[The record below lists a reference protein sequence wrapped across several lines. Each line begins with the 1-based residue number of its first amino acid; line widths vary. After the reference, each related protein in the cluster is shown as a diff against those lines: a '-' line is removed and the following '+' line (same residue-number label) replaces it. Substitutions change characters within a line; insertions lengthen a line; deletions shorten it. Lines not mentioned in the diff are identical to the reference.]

1 MKINKI
7 CVIGIGYV
15 GLPLAVKA
23 SKFYEIIGFDTN
35 KRKIIELSKGYD
47 ETNYINIKNLKNLN
61 INFTYSKKEIAN
73 CDLYIICV
81 PTPVKKNN
89 KPDLNYLK
97 SALNTVNSIC
107 RHDSSVI
114 IESTV
119 YPGVSEKLF
128 KSIFSKKKDVELCY
142 SPERIN
148 PGDNKYTIENI
159 TKVIS
164 FKSNINREIVKFYNR
179 IANNNTYIAKN
190 IKTAEMA
197 KALEN
202 TQRDIN
208 IALINEMTILCS
220 KVGISIYD
228 VLDTASTKWNF
239 LKFTPGLVGG
249 HCIPVDPYYLSE
261 YAKQNNFV
269 TKMILSG
276 RYTNNKMVKFFKKE
290 IYKNINNK
298 KKNTILFLGITFKEN
313 VSDLRNSGTLKLIKE
328 LSKDT
333 NFNLKLYDPLINKN
347 ELPVD
352 IQNFYLSS
360 IKNLK
365 IDLLY
370 LAVPHNKIIKS
381 IKTITKNLKGDYKI
395 LDHFNNLKNV
405 KDKIIIRL

>member
-97 SALNTVNSIC
+97 SALHTVNSIC

-164 FKSNINREIVKFYNR
+164 FKSNNNKEIVKFYNK
-179 IANNNTYIAKN
+179 ITNNNTYIAKN

-269 TKMILSG
+269 TKMILGG

-313 VSDLRNSGTLKLIKE
+313 VSDLRNSGTLKLIQE

-352 IQNFYLSS
+352 VQKFYLSS

-365 IDLLY
+365 LDLLY
-370 LAVPHNKIIKS
+370 LAVPHYKIIKN
-381 IKTITKNLKGDYKI
+381 IKIILKNLKGDYKI
-395 LDHFNNLKNV
+395 LDYFNNLKNL

>member
-1 MKINKI
+1 MKIKKI

-15 GLPLAVKA
+15 GLPLAIKA
-23 SKFYEIIGFDTN
+23 SKFYKIVGYDTN
-35 KRKIIELSKGYD
+35 KKKIKELCKGYD
-47 ETNYINIKNLKNLN
+47 ETNYVDQKTLKKLNIK
-61 INFTYSKKEIAN
+61 FTYLAKEISN

-97 SALNTVNSIC
+97 SALLTVKNFC
-107 RHDSSVI
+107 KYNSSVI

-128 KSIFSKKKDVELCY
+128 KSIFRKKENVELCY

-148 PGDNKYTIENI
+148 PGDKIYTIDNI

-164 FKSNINREIVKFYNR
+164 FKNKTNKEILKFYNK
-179 IANNNTYIAKN
+179 ITNNNTYIAKN

-239 LKFTPGLVGG
+239 LNFTPGLVGG

-269 TKMILSG
+269 AQMILSG
-276 RYTNNKMVKFFKKE
+276 RYTNNKMVNFFKKE
-290 IYKNINNK
+290 IYKNISSK
-298 KKNTILFLGITFKEN
+298 KNNTILFLGITFKEN
-313 VSDLRNSGTLKLIKE
+313 VSDLRNSGTVKLIQQ
-328 LSKDT
+328 LSK
-333 NFNLKLYDPLINKN
+333 NSNLNLKLYDPLISKN
-347 ELPVD
+347 ELPTN
-352 IQNFYLSS
+352 IQNFY
-360 IKNLK
+360 IKKTENLK
-365 IDLLY
+365 LDLLY
-370 LAVPHNKIIKS
+370 LAVPHKEILKNIKKIIG
-381 IKTITKNLKGDYKI
+381 TLKGNYKI
-395 LDHFNNLKNV
+395 LDYFNNLDNLKN
-405 KDKIIIRL
+405 KIIIRL